1 MGRMTQQPVSP
12 DRPDPARPAE
22 PGPASES
29 VPAAASAPESA
40 TTRGAATSPATAT
53 ARGTGAGAGAAGRQE
68 GSERRRT
75 PLLSGADW
83 TRPRPA
89 HTVTL
94 LTKPGCH
101 LCEDAREVVTGVCE
115 QTGSE
120 YRERDITGD
129 PQLLRDYAEY
139 IPVVF
144 VDGAPWDRLRID
156 AARLRAVLS

>member
-1 MGRMTQQPVSP
+1 MGLMTQQPVSP
-12 DRPDPARPAE
+12 DRLDPARPTE
-22 PGPASES
+22 PGPAVQAE
-29 VPAAASAPESA
+29 PAAATTRSAASAPA
-40 TTRGAATSPATAT
+40 RAT
-53 ARGTGAGAGAAGRQE
+53 ARGTGAGAGATGRQD
-68 GSERRRT
+68 GRERRRT
-75 PLLSGADW
+75 PLLSGVDW

>member
-1 MGRMTQQPVSP
+1 MTQQSVSP
-12 DRPDPARPAE
+12 DRLDPARPAK
-22 PGPASES
+22 PGPAVQAE
-29 VPAAASAPESA
+29 PAAT
-40 TTRGAATSPATAT
+40 TTRGTTRGTTTAPATAT
-53 ARGTGAGAGAAGRQE
+53 ARETGAGAGAAGRQD
-68 GSERRRT
+68 GRERRRT

-129 PQLLRDYAEY
+129 LQLLRDYAEY

>member
-1 MGRMTQQPVSP
+1 MYK
-12 DRPDPARPAE
+12 
-22 PGPASES
+22 
-29 VPAAASAPESA
+29 
-40 TTRGAATSPATAT
+40 
-53 ARGTGAGAGAAGRQE
+53 RQ
-68 GSERRRT
+68 
-75 PLLSGADW
+75 
-83 TRPRPA
+83 
-89 HTVTL
+89 L

-129 PQLLRDYAEY
+129 LQLLRDYAEY

>member
-1 MGRMTQQPVSP
+1 MGRMTQQSVSP
-12 DRPDPARPAE
+12 DRLDPARPAK
-22 PGPASES
+22 PGPAVQAE
-29 VPAAASAPESA
+29 PAAT
-40 TTRGAATSPATAT
+40 TTRGTTRGTTTAPATAT
-53 ARGTGAGAGAAGRQE
+53 ARETGAGAGAAGRQD
-68 GSERRRT
+68 GRERRRT

-129 PQLLRDYAEY
+129 LQLLRDYAEY

>member
-12 DRPDPARPAE
+12 DRPDPARRAE
-22 PGPASES
+22 SGPASES

-40 TTRGAATSPATAT
+40 TTRGAASAPTTAT
-53 ARGTGAGAGAAGRQE
+53 ARGTGAGADAAGRQH

>member
-12 DRPDPARPAE
+12 DCLDPARPAE
-22 PGPASES
+22 PGPAVQAE
-29 VPAAASAPESA
+29 AAAA
-40 TTRGAATSPATAT
+40 TTRGTTAPATTT
-53 ARGTGAGAGAAGRQE
+53 ARGTGAGAGAAGRQD
-68 GSERRRT
+68 GRERRRT

>member
-12 DRPDPARPAE
+12 DRLDPARPAE
-22 PGPASES
+22 PGPAVQAE
-29 VPAAASAPESA
+29 PAAA
-40 TTRGAATSPATAT
+40 TTRGTTAPATTT

-68 GSERRRT
+68 GREQRRT

-83 TRPRPA
+83 TRPRRA

-139 IPVVF
+139 VPVVF

>member
-1 MGRMTQQPVSP
+1 MGRMTQQTVSP
-12 DRPDPARPAE
+12 DRLDPARPAE
-22 PGPASES
+22 PGPAVQAE
-29 VPAAASAPESA
+29 PAAAA
-40 TTRGAATSPATAT
+40 TRGTTTAPATAT
-53 ARGTGAGAGAAGRQE
+53 ARGTGAGAGAAGRQD
-68 GSERRRT
+68 GRERRRT

>member
-12 DRPDPARPAE
+12 DRLDPARPAE
-22 PGPASES
+22 PSPAVQAE
-29 VPAAASAPESA
+29 PAAA
-40 TTRGAATSPATAT
+40 TTRGTTAPATTT

-68 GSERRRT
+68 GRERRRT

-83 TRPRPA
+83 THPRRA

>member
-1 MGRMTQQPVSP
+1 MQ
-12 DRPDPARPAE
+12 AE
-22 PGPASES
+22 P
-29 VPAAASAPESA
+29 AAT
-40 TTRGAATSPATAT
+40 TTRGTTTAPATAT
-53 ARGTGAGAGAAGRQE
+53 ARETGAGAGAAGRQD
-68 GSERRRT
+68 GRERRRT

-129 PQLLRDYAEY
+129 LQLLRDYAEY

>member
-1 MGRMTQQPVSP
+1 MGRMTQQSVSP
-12 DRPDPARPAE
+12 DRLDPARPAK
-22 PGPASES
+22 PGPAVQAE
-29 VPAAASAPESA
+29 PAAT
-40 TTRGAATSPATAT
+40 TTRGTTRGTTTAPATAT
-53 ARGTGAGAGAAGRQE
+53 ARETGAGAGAAGRQD
-68 GSERRRT
+68 GRERRRT

>member
-1 MGRMTQQPVSP
+1 MGRMTQQSVSP
-12 DRPDPARPAE
+12 DRLDPARPAK
-22 PGPASES
+22 PGLAVQAE
-29 VPAAASAPESA
+29 PAAT
-40 TTRGAATSPATAT
+40 TTRGTTRGTTTAPATAT
-53 ARGTGAGAGAAGRQE
+53 ARETGAGAGAAGRQD
-68 GSERRRT
+68 GRERRRT

-129 PQLLRDYAEY
+129 LQLLRDYAEY

>member
-1 MGRMTQQPVSP
+1 MTQQPVSP
-12 DRPDPARPAE
+12 DRLDPARPAE
-22 PGPASES
+22 PGPAVQAE
-29 VPAAASAPESA
+29 PAAA
-40 TTRGAATSPATAT
+40 TTRGTTTAPVTAT
-53 ARGTGAGAGAAGRQE
+53 ARGTDAGAGAAGRQD
-68 GSERRRT
+68 GRERRRT

>member
-12 DRPDPARPAE
+12 DRLDPARPAK
-22 PGPASES
+22 PGPAVQAE
-29 VPAAASAPESA
+29 PAAA
-40 TTRGAATSPATAT
+40 TTRGTTRGTTTAPATAT
-53 ARGTGAGAGAAGRQE
+53 ARGTGAGAGAAGRQD
-68 GSERRRT
+68 GRERRRT

-129 PQLLRDYAEY
+129 LQLLRDYAEY

>member
-1 MGRMTQQPVSP
+1 MTQQSVSP
-12 DRPDPARPAE
+12 DRLDPARPAK
-22 PGPASES
+22 PGLAVQAE
-29 VPAAASAPESA
+29 PAAT
-40 TTRGAATSPATAT
+40 TTRGTTRGTTTAPATAT
-53 ARGTGAGAGAAGRQE
+53 ARETGAGAGAAGRQD
-68 GSERRRT
+68 GRERRRT

-129 PQLLRDYAEY
+129 LQLLRDYAEY

>member
-1 MGRMTQQPVSP
+1 MGRMTQQSVSP
-12 DRPDPARPAE
+12 DRLDPARPAK
-22 PGPASES
+22 PGPAVQAE
-29 VPAAASAPESA
+29 PAAT
-40 TTRGAATSPATAT
+40 TTRGTTRGTTTAPATTT

-68 GSERRRT
+68 GRERRRT

-101 LCEDAREVVTGVCE
+101 LCEDAREAVTGVCE

>member
-12 DRPDPARPAE
+12 DRLDPALPAE
-22 PGPASES
+22 PGPAVQAE
-29 VPAAASAPESA
+29 PAAA
-40 TTRGAATSPATAT
+40 TTRGTTAPATTT
-53 ARGTGAGAGAAGRQE
+53 ARGTGAGAGAAGRQD
-68 GSERRRT
+68 GRERRRT

>member
-12 DRPDPARPAE
+12 DRLDPARPAK
-22 PGPASES
+22 PGPAVQAE
-29 VPAAASAPESA
+29 PAAA
-40 TTRGAATSPATAT
+40 TTRGTTRGTTTAPATAT
-53 ARGTGAGAGAAGRQE
+53 ARETGAGAGAAGRQD
-68 GSERRRT
+68 GRERRRT

>member
-1 MGRMTQQPVSP
+1 MGRMTQQSVSP
-12 DRPDPARPAE
+12 DRLDPARPAK
-22 PGPASES
+22 PGPAVQAE
-29 VPAAASAPESA
+29 PAAT
-40 TTRGAATSPATAT
+40 TTRGTTTAPATAT
-53 ARGTGAGAGAAGRQE
+53 ARETGAGAGAAGRQD
-68 GSERRRT
+68 GRERRRT

-129 PQLLRDYAEY
+129 LQLLRDYAEY

>member
-1 MGRMTQQPVSP
+1 MGRMTQQPVRP
-12 DRPDPARPAE
+12 DRLDPARPAE
-22 PGPASES
+22 PGPAVQAE
-29 VPAAASAPESA
+29 PAAA
-40 TTRGAATSPATAT
+40 TTRGTTTAPATAT
-53 ARGTGAGAGAAGRQE
+53 ARGTGAGAGAAGRQD
-68 GSERRRT
+68 GRERRRT

>member
-1 MGRMTQQPVSP
+1 MGRMTQQSVSP
-12 DRPDPARPAE
+12 DRLDPARPAK
-22 PGPASES
+22 PGPAVQAE
-29 VPAAASAPESA
+29 PAAA
-40 TTRGAATSPATAT
+40 TTRGTTAPATTT
-53 ARGTGAGAGAAGRQE
+53 ARGTGAGAGAAGRQD
-68 GSERRRT
+68 GRERRRT

-129 PQLLRDYAEY
+129 LQLLRDYAEY

>member
-12 DRPDPARPAE
+12 DRLDPARPAE
-22 PGPASES
+22 PGPAVQAE
-29 VPAAASAPESA
+29 PAAA
-40 TTRGAATSPATAT
+40 TTRGTTTAPATAT
-53 ARGTGAGAGAAGRQE
+53 ARETGAGAGAAGRQD
-68 GSERRRT
+68 GRERRRT

-129 PQLLRDYAEY
+129 LQLLRDYAEY

>member
-1 MGRMTQQPVSP
+1 MGRMTQQPVRP
-12 DRPDPARPAE
+12 DRLDPARPAE
-22 PGPASES
+22 PGPAVQAE
-29 VPAAASAPESA
+29 PAAA
-40 TTRGAATSPATAT
+40 TTRGTTAPATTT
-53 ARGTGAGAGAAGRQE
+53 ARGTGVGAGAAGRQDE
-68 GSERRRT
+68 RERRRT

-129 PQLLRDYAEY
+129 LQLLRDYAEY

>member
-1 MGRMTQQPVSP
+1 MGRMTQQSVSP
-12 DRPDPARPAE
+12 DRLDPARPAK
-22 PGPASES
+22 PGPAVQAE
-29 VPAAASAPESA
+29 PAAA
-40 TTRGAATSPATAT
+40 TTRGTTRGTTTAPATAT
-53 ARGTGAGAGAAGRQE
+53 ARETGAGAGAAGRQD
-68 GSERRRT
+68 GRERRRT

>member
-1 MGRMTQQPVSP
+1 MTQQPVSP
-12 DRPDPARPAE
+12 DRLDPARPAE
-22 PGPASES
+22 PGPAVQAE
-29 VPAAASAPESA
+29 PAAV
-40 TTRGAATSPATAT
+40 TTRGTTTAPATAT
-53 ARGTGAGAGAAGRQE
+53 ARGTGAGAGAAGRQD
-68 GSERRRT
+68 GRERRRM

>member
-12 DRPDPARPAE
+12 DRLDPARPAK
-22 PGPASES
+22 PGPAVQAE
-29 VPAAASAPESA
+29 PAAT
-40 TTRGAATSPATAT
+40 TTRGTTRGTTTAPATTT
-53 ARGTGAGAGAAGRQE
+53 ARGTGAGAGAAGRQD
-68 GSERRRT
+68 GRERRRT

-129 PQLLRDYAEY
+129 LQLLRDYAEY

>member
-22 PGPASES
+22 LGPASES
-29 VPAAASAPESA
+29 APAGTSARWAASAP
-40 TTRGAATSPATAT
+40 AAAT
-53 ARGTGAGAGAAGRQE
+53 ARGTGAGADAAGRQD